1 MIIATIIITIITII
15 NVLLGAEGSS
25 SHSSTS
31 LGPLPP
37 IMHLAIGGS
46 SSNSSSSSL
55 SFLTCG
61 DKQLKFWTLSGRNL
75 NCSKVLLDN
84 KGKIQHYFSV
94 IEVKGM
100 FLVGCDDGY
109 IYVIGSDGKFK

>member
-1 MIIATIIITIITII
+1 
-15 NVLLGAEGSS
+15 
-25 SHSSTS
+25 
-31 LGPLPP
+31 
-37 IMHLAIGGS
+37 MHLAVGGS
-46 SSNSSSSSL
+46 SSSSSSSL

>member
-1 MIIATIIITIITII
+1 MIIATIIII

-46 SSNSSSSSL
+46 SSSSSSL